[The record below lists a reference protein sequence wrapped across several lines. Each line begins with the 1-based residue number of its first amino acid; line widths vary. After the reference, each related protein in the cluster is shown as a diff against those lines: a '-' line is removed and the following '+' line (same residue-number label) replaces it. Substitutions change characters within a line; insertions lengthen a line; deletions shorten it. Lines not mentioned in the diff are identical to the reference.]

1 MIRPVAPLFEYLIN
15 QDYISEF
22 LCVNKENIALNCNG
36 KCYLMQRLAQED
48 TQKKNNL
55 PPIAMEEYPIGF
67 VHLLFISAPEDIQ
80 CIRERIASYENDYT
94 YLFETFNFHP
104 PNSIA

>member
-1 MIRPVAPLFEYLIN
+1 MLRPVAPLFEYIVN

-22 LCVNKENIALNCNG
+22 LCINKENTALNCNG
-36 KCYLMQRLAQED
+36 KCYLMQRLTEENEE
-48 TQKKNNL
+48 KKGNL

-67 VHLLFISAPEDIQ
+67 VSLIFISIPEDIPTSSKKTAAFQ
-80 CIRERIASYENDYT
+80 DGYD

-104 PNSIA
+104 PNTIV